1 MPYSILLSKSSRAA
15 IGLSLKES
23 LVLIDEA
30 HNLPEAIR
38 AIHSC
43 KLNLPVTEAALEQL
57 SAYTQQYSSRLAG
70 RNLYYLGQIRKCLTA
85 LIKYLSLDPTNASR
99 EMLSSGELLI
109 ALKID
114 NVNIFKII
122 RYLDASRLPQ
132 KLLGFTSNRLA
143 SSAESAFA
151 SGEQGFSK
159 HISALSIAQS
169 FLEKL
174 TSSPKEGKFVIDWP
188 TQGPGDTRSKASR
201 RPTHPTLRFVL
212 LHPAAHFQT
221 VLQDAHGVALVGGTL
236 KPFAHIAAELLGNK
250 HIEAA
255 ANADCELKSCTE
267 SVLNTFSPA
276 LTTFTC
282 DHVVSSSNVRLE
294 CLATGPTN
302 EKLDFRH
309 MSRTTNHVCDELG
322 RVILVICKKVPSG
335 VVLFLPSYSYEAHL
349 VRRWK
354 ESGIWQDLMRVKNIH
369 REPTTSQ
376 QVEAVLNAYSR
387 DAYSSGAM
395 LLSVVGGKMSE
406 GINFAD
412 DMARCVIVVGLPY
425 PDITD
430 PELKEKMTSID
441 QNATKV
447 NGTITGQTYY
457 HNLCMR
463 AVNQSV
469 GRAIRHAN
477 DYAAIILIDVRY
489 TSDKRVWNSL
499 PSWLRRDACQSS
511 QSFKSFEENLAS
523 FFQLRQSLSVDAS

>member
-1 MPYSILLSKSSRAA
+1 MPYNMLLSKSARAA
-15 IGLSLKES
+15 VGLSLKES

-38 AIHSC
+38 ALHSC

-57 SAYTQQYSSRLAG
+57 SAYTQRYSSRLAG
-70 RNLYYLGQIRKCLTA
+70 RNLYYLGQIRKCLMSF
-85 LIKYLSLDPTNASR
+85 IKYLNSDPTTTSR

-109 ALKID
+109 TLRID

-132 KLLGFTSNRLA
+132 KLLGFTSTRLA
-143 SSAESAFA
+143 SSAESDCA
-151 SGEQGFSK
+151 SGEQGLSK
-159 HISALSIAQS
+159 HISALSIVQC

-188 TQGPGDTRSKASR
+188 TQGPTDARSRASR
-201 RPTHPTLRFVL
+201 HPTLRFVL
-212 LHPAAHFQT
+212 LHPAAHFQN

-236 KPFAHIAAELLGNK
+236 KPFAHIAAELLSNT

-255 ANADCELKSCTE
+255 AKADKEMKMCTE
-267 SVLNTFSPA
+267 MALNTFSPS

-282 DHVVSSSNVRLE
+282 DHVVSSSNVLLE
-294 CLATGPTN
+294 CLSSGPTN

-309 MSRTTNHVCDELG
+309 KSRTTNQVCDELG
-322 RVILVICKKVPSG
+322 RVVLAICKKVPSG

-354 ESGIWQDLMRVKNIH
+354 ATGIWQDLVRMKNIH
-369 REPTTSQ
+369 REPTSSQ

-387 DAYSSGAM
+387 DAHSSGAM

-412 DMARCVIVVGLPY
+412 DMARCVMVVGLPY

-430 PELKEKMTSID
+430 PELKEKMKSID
-441 QNATKV
+441 QNSISF

-477 DYAAIILIDVRY
+477 DYAAIILMDVRY
-489 TSDKRVWNSL
+489 TSDKRIWNSL
-499 PSWLRRDACQSS
+499 PLWLRRDSVQSS
-511 QSFKSFEENLAS
+511 QSFRSFEDNLAS
-523 FFQLRQSLSVDAS
+523 FFKLRQSFSTDAS